1 MTKTDFRISLWFSLL
16 WSKTSS
22 NLNVLAF
29 KQTRKSNY
37 FSFPLHEVHQFATSE
52 RERERE
58 RTLRIRAQVRVAFW
72 EETDIKSSAVH
83 ETYWYSLACFHFNKC
98 DKLHTQVCGIWDC
111 NPPKAG
117 YFGAKHFNFQN
128 PHPQTG
134 L

>member
-1 MTKTDFRISLWFSLL
+1 MFWPLNRLERAITFLSPSMKSINLPLL
-16 WSKTSS
+16 
-22 NLNVLAF
+22 
-29 KQTRKSNY
+29 
-37 FSFPLHEVHQFATSE
+37 